1 MPGSA
6 SSSSTH
12 VQARVLVGEQ
22 SYDLTYDDLYGAGVG
37 AVFEPG
43 LVRIL
48 DVLTPRNALA
58 LDVGAN
64 IGLTTLALAQLA
76 TTVHAFE
83 VVPGTFEL
91 LKTNVS
97 NSGVANVVL
106 HDFGLGDVAATVSL
120 NRTEADRSGA
130 YISKEAPPTLGHR
143 RETGRVEV
151 LDAVAP
157 SLGPERVGLIK
168 IDVEGFE
175 VPVLRG
181 ARELLD
187 RDRPVVLLE
196 MNHWCLNAFQR
207 RSIPDFLDDLRAVFP
222 VLYAVDDASGDSRD
236 LRDVDQ
242 THYAMHEHIVRGRYM
257 TAVGAFTRS
266 QVVGLQ
272 SLPTR
277 ASAVAEAAAA
287 QAAVVAE
294 AAEAAAAVAAAAAAE
309 AIAAEAAAAADLL
322 ESLRAERAAVEQE
335 LAAMRQTVSWR
346 ITRPLRAVR
355 SRYR

>member
-1 MPGSA
+1 M
-6 SSSSTH
+6 
-12 VQARVLVGEQ
+12 GEQ

-48 DVLTPRNALA
+48 DVLTPRDAQA

-91 LKTNVS
+91 LATNVL
-97 NSGVANVVL
+97 NSGVTNVVL

-120 NRTEADRSGA
+120 NRTAADRSGA
-130 YISKEAPPTLGHR
+130 YISKEAPPTFGHR

-157 SLGPERVGLIK
+157 SLGPDRVGLIK

-207 RSIPDFLDDLRAVFP
+207 RSIPDFLDDLKAIFP
-222 VLYAVDDASGDSRD
+222 ILHAVDDTTGESRD

-242 THYAMHEHIVRGRYM
+242 AHYAMHEHIVRGRYM

-266 QVVGLQ
+266 QVAGLR
-272 SLPTR
+272 SLPSR

-287 QAAVVAE
+287 QAAAAAEEAE
-294 AAEAAAAVAAAAAAE
+294 AAAAAVAAASAAA
-309 AIAAEAAAAADLL
+309 AAEAAAAQAAAAADVL
-322 ESLRAERAAVEQE
+322 ESLRTERAAVEQE
-335 LAAMRQTVSWR
+335 LAAMRRTLSWR
-346 ITRPLRAVR
+346 ITQPLRAVR
-355 SRYR
+355 ARYR